1 MEMRKIKSII
11 GVFDF
16 IQFYTKIAKKKKLF
30 QTMFG
35 YIKFSLARKKRM
47 KKKKNVLS
55 VYFFV

>member
-1 MEMRKIKSII
+1 MRVIKSII